1 VFLGALEARGWGSTS
16 NGEEAWRQ
24 SSAQCCEETAA
35 RSQDIGGGMDAGRDP
50 GAEGVILAVSESS
63 RQLANGS

>member
-1 VFLGALEARGWGSTS
+1 MCLGALEARGWGSTS

-35 RSQDIGGGMDAGRDP
+35 RSQDKRGGMDP

-63 RQLANGS
+63 RQLANGF